1 MRRRVTVVHLSGLES
16 LLVVKRLACRSALA
30 LADDDDAALPVAE
43 VAAAADRRLDAIVAS
58 H

>member
-1 MRRRVTVVHLSGLES
+1 MTVVHLSGLES

-30 LADDDDAALPVAE
+30 LADDGDAALPVAE

>member
-1 MRRRVTVVHLSGLES
+1 MTVVHLSGLES

-30 LADDDDAALPVAE
+30 LADDDDAALQVAE